1 MSVTGI
7 STNDVYTTVASA
19 AQEKTTTSEKT
30 TTTAATETEKTTGTS
45 TATTNTENKTNSN
58 SAAVYDKTKLSED
71 DRKAIV
77 SQLKAEQEKRQSQ
90 LVDLVK
96 DMISKQ
102 SNTYGAANNI
112 WGFLAKGDFTVD
124 AATKAQAQKD
134 ISEDGYWGVKQTS
147 ERILSFATALAG
159 NDSKNLEKMRDA
171 FLKGYKQAEKTWG
184 GELPDISK
192 RTYDAV
198 LEGFDKLMNP
208 KTEEVTTSEDGT
220 VVSK

>member
-1 MSVTGI
+1 
-7 STNDVYTTVASA
+7 
-19 AQEKTTTSEKT
+19 
-30 TTTAATETEKTTGTS
+30 
-45 TATTNTENKTNSN
+45 
-58 SAAVYDKTKLSED
+58 
-71 DRKAIV
+71 
-77 SQLKAEQEKRQSQ
+77 
-90 LVDLVK
+90 
-96 DMISKQ
+96 MISKQ

-171 FLKGYKQAEKTWG
+171 FLKGYEKAEKTWG
-184 GELPDISK
+184 GKLPDISK

>member
-1 MSVTGI
+1 
-7 STNDVYTTVASA
+7 
-19 AQEKTTTSEKT
+19 
-30 TTTAATETEKTTGTS
+30 
-45 TATTNTENKTNSN
+45 
-58 SAAVYDKTKLSED
+58 
-71 DRKAIV
+71 
-77 SQLKAEQEKRQSQ
+77 
-90 LVDLVK
+90 
-96 DMISKQ
+96 
-102 SNTYGAANNI
+102 
-112 WGFLAKGDFTVD
+112 
-124 AATKAQAQKD
+124 
-134 ISEDGYWGVKQTS
+134 DGYWGVKQTS